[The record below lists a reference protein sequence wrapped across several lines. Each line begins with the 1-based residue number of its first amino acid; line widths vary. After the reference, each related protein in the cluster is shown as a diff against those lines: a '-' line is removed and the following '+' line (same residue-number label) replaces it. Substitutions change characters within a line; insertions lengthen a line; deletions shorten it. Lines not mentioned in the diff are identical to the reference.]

1 MINIAVADVI
11 TINQTSAAVAADTTS
26 VLDFNCDAS
35 GHLSNFVISV
45 TFKFKIL
52 NERTLLQSTI
62 ASGFVSG
69 ILFKSSCKSW

>member
-26 VLDFNCDAS
+26 VLDFN
-35 GHLSNFVISV
+35 
-45 TFKFKIL
+45 
-52 NERTLLQSTI
+52 LLQSTI

-69 ILFKSSCKSW
+69 ILFKSSCVLLPKRVVRSMLPLNQQMLGWLALVQG